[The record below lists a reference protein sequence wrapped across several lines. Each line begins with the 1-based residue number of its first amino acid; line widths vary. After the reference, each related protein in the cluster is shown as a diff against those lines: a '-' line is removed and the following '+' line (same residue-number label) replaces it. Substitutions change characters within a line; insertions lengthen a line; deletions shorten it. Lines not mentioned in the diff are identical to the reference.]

1 MPEDQNGQEEL
12 QAQGEE
18 QQPVEVSTTEE
29 PTEVVQEETQ
39 EQDLPEDAKERTREQ
54 FEKLKAHNKQLAEEK
69 RRAEEELQRL
79 KGSSQPIPSV
89 LDYLSPVVP
98 QVPQYVPQT
107 PQFVPQMQYPQYSPQ
122 VPQQEEQL
130 FDDGGYINQDV
141 LRKELAEAKKA
152 REKAEEAERRARD
165 AESRISKFEQDNET
179 KALYQAYPELDP
191 LSGVFNQEAYEMVRD
206 RLTSQLVQ
214 TGKRDAMKAAADMS
228 KYFRKQEPTQAQEQR
243 RQASAPGTT
252 QYRPPATDFDDL
264 KRRSANDPEALFERL
279 KRIGAW

>member
-12 QAQGEE
+12 QTQGEE
-18 QQPVEVSTTEE
+18 QQPVDVSTTDV

-39 EQDLPEDAKERTREQ
+39 EQELPDDVKERTREQ

-69 RRAEEELQRL
+69 QKAEEELQRL

-191 LSGVFNQEAYEMVRD
+191 LSGVFNQDAWDLVLNE
-206 RLTSQLVQ
+206 LTGQIVK
-214 TGKRDAMKAAADMS
+214 TGKRDSMQAAQKMS
-228 KYFRKQEPTQAQEQR
+228 KYFRKEAPTQAQEQR
-243 RQASAPGTT
+243 RQASSPGTT
-252 QYRPPATDFDDL
+252 QYRPPATDFEDL
-264 KRRSANDPEALFERL
+264 KRRSANDPNALYERL
-279 KRIGAW
+279 KRIGA